1 MRPRWVRS
9 LDDYWS
15 WFSEQLA
22 YSGGQ
27 LEDDSLIAEVV
38 EDPDTK
44 QRQTLILGQQRLTF
58 SDGSWLDFTLV
69 VNQDLE
75 VVDYSFHYAT
85 SDNELIWRLDRHEGH
100 QDMLSHMHLPPD
112 RREPHEEV
120 EIDQVLDKIIEHL
133 NASPPATAVRRQP
146 GRSRRRPP
154 RRGRER

>member
-22 YSGGQ
+22 SCGGQ
-27 LEDDSLIAEVV
+27 LENDDSLIAEVV

-44 QRQTLILGQQRLTF
+44 ERLTLVLGRQRLIF
-58 SDGSWLDFTLV
+58 PDGSWLEFSLV

-75 VVDYSFHYAT
+75 VVEYNFHYAA
-85 SDNELIWRLDRHEGH
+85 SDDRLIWRLDRHRGH
-100 QDMLSHMHLPPD
+100 ADMLAHIHLPPN

-120 EIDQVLDKIIEHL
+120 EIDEVLDKIFEHL
-133 NASPPATAVRRQP
+133 ESSPPATPQQP
-146 GRSRRRPP
+146 GRSRRRP
-154 RRGRER
+154 RRRRTT

>member
-22 YSGGQ
+22 SCGGQ
-27 LEDDSLIAEVV
+27 LEEDDSLIAQIV

-44 QRQTLILGQQRLTF
+44 ERLTLVLGRQRLIFHDGNWLEF
-58 SDGSWLDFTLV
+58 SLV

-75 VVDYSFHYAT
+75 VVEYNFHYAA
-85 SDNELIWRLDRHEGH
+85 SDDQLIWRLDRHGGH
-100 QDMLSHMHLPPD
+100 DDMLAHIHLPPN

-120 EIDQVLDKIIEHL
+120 EIDDVLDKIFEHL
-133 NASPPATAVRRQP
+133 RSSPPITPGQP

-154 RRGRER
+154 RRRRT